1 MSWNKITIGKLQE
14 IMELDSSFN
23 IIERSAHITSIIEE
37 IPIHEVMQWSMAE
50 LNKRDESFLDN
61 IPQTRLKF
69 KFKHKGRR
77 FRLVKNAKEMK
88 AHHFIELQELNKKGT
103 IESLH
108 EVVACLSY
116 RVNIFGKKIEDDYD
130 WKVEHFKSLPFT
142 TFYNYALFFS
152 LLYPKL
158 LTATQIYLME
168 KAKEIKAMRLDG

>member
-1 MSWNKITIGKLQE
+1 
-14 IMELDSSFN
+14 
-23 IIERSAHITSIIEE
+23 
-37 IPIHEVMQWSMAE
+37 
-50 LNKRDESFLDN
+50 
-61 IPQTRLKF
+61 
-69 KFKHKGRR
+69 
-77 FRLVKNAKEMK
+77 MK

-116 RVNIFGKKIEDDYD
+116 RVNIFGKKIEDDYE

-142 TFYNYALFFS
+142 SFYNYALFFS
-152 LLYPKL
+152 QLYPKL